1 MRRRH
6 IGRVAILVAV
16 ASLSIGSGS
25 TGSLGAASSDA
36 STGLDAEVRN
46 YQLDALSARLTSIAP
61 GIEHDYVA
69 GILAARSGRTDAAID
84 LLTRTLPA
92 LRRAQPDRA
101 AHALEALADAYMI
114 AYRYREAA
122 NTYRE
127 LKDHFAGRL
136 QNDVT
141 DDAALAQILAGAPQQ
156 TIEWSGSLRLPTSS
170 NPIGSVGATLDVNGV
185 REEWLLDT
193 GANQSVVTRSLA
205 KRLGLTLLAGTASVG
220 SGVTGRTSALQ
231 AAIVPEL
238 RLGDARIRNVAV
250 IVLDDENLQVGD
262 PAHAYQIHAILG
274 FPTLKALGSIT
285 FTHDG
290 FFLAATPSDAATGSA
305 MFLRG
310 LTPVIDCEVQGEH
323 LLFTFDTGASSTD
336 LSVRYY
342 ERFRR
347 DAASWRTQKVE
358 SGGAGGS
365 VTRTMFIQPTVDL
378 RVGGSTVTLKD
389 VPIFS
394 TRMNSGID
402 VLYGNVGQDLV
413 AGVGRFTLDFVN
425 MRFSLGPPL
434 LSPTH

>member
-1 MRRRH
+1 
-6 IGRVAILVAV
+6 
-16 ASLSIGSGS
+16 
-25 TGSLGAASSDA
+25 
-36 STGLDAEVRN
+36 
-46 YQLDALSARLTSIAP
+46 
-61 GIEHDYVA
+61 
-69 GILAARSGRTDAAID
+69 
-84 LLTRTLPA
+84 
-92 LRRAQPDRA
+92 
-101 AHALEALADAYMI
+101 
-114 AYRYREAA
+114 
-122 NTYRE
+122 
-127 LKDHFAGRL
+127 
-136 QNDVT
+136 
-141 DDAALAQILAGAPQQ
+141 
-156 TIEWSGSLRLPTSS
+156 
-170 NPIGSVGATLDVNGV
+170 
-185 REEWLLDT
+185 
-193 GANQSVVTRSLA
+193 
-205 KRLGLTLLAGTASVG
+205 
-220 SGVTGRTSALQ
+220 
-231 AAIVPEL
+231 
-238 RLGDARIRNVAV
+238 
-250 IVLDDENLQVGD
+250 
-262 PAHAYQIHAILG
+262 
-274 FPTLKALGSIT
+274 
-285 FTHDG
+285 
-290 FFLAATPSDAATGSA
+290 

-323 LLFTFDTGASSTD
+323 LLLTFDTGASSTD